1 MSFITVW
8 IYITAALLLCY
19 ALLILLYYRWFA
31 KLKPYTIKPGAI
43 LSKNKFSIIIPAR
56 NEAAQISACIASIM
70 ANTYPTDLFEVIVV
84 DDFSTDSTAAIVTRL
99 KEKYNN
105 LHIIRLA
112 HWLSSPINSYKKKA
126 IETGIEQSIH
136 EWIITTDADCI
147 VPSHW
152 LENFDSYLQEHSV
165 KLLAAP
171 VMFTYN
177 GSALQAFQ
185 CLDFLSLQGITA
197 ASVSAGFHSMCNGA
211 NLCYQK
217 EAFLA
222 VNGFKGVDDI
232 ASGDDMLLMYK
243 IQQTFQ
249 NSCGYLFCS
258 DAIVQTAPMPDWK
271 SFINQRI
278 RWASKANSYK
288 DKRIFYVLLLV
299 YFTNLFILS
308 YIPIAVFDISS
319 LIWFLIFVI
328 IKTIVEW
335 AFMNSVA
342 RFYKMQKIM
351 PLFLLFQPL
360 HITYTVIAG
369 WLGRFGNY
377 QWKGRTVK

>member
-1 MSFITVW
+1 M
-8 IYITAALLLCY
+8 
-19 ALLILLYYRWFA
+19 LLILLYYRWF
-31 KLKPYTIKPGAI
+31 KRLKPYAINQGARI
-43 LSKNKFSIIIPAR
+43 SKHKFSIIIPAR
-56 NEAAQISACIASIM
+56 NEAGQIAVCIESIM
-70 ANTYPTDLFEVIVV
+70 ANAYPADSFEVIVV

-99 KEKYNN
+99 KEKYSN

-126 IETGIEQSIH
+126 IETGIEQSAY

-147 VPSHW
+147 VPCQW
-152 LENFDSYLQEHSV
+152 LENFDAYIQEHPA
-165 KLLAAP
+165 KLVAAP

-217 EAFLA
+217 EAFHA
-222 VNGFKGVDDI
+222 VNGFAGVDDI

-243 IQQTFQ
+243 IQQTYQ
-249 NSCGYLFCS
+249 NSCGYLFS
-258 DAIVQTAPMPDWK
+258 SEAIVQTAPMPDWT

-308 YIPIAVFDISS
+308 YVPIAVFDVSS
-319 LIWFLIFVI
+319 LLWFIIFVI
-328 IKTIVEW
+328 AKTVIEW
-335 AFMNSVA
+335 AFMNRVA
-342 RFYKMQKIM
+342 RFYKMEKMM
-351 PLFLLFQPL
+351 PLFLLFQPI

-369 WLGRFGNY
+369 WLGRFGSY

>member
-8 IYITAALLLCY
+8 IYITSALLCCY
-19 ALLILLYYRWFA
+19 ALLIFLYYRWFE
-31 KLKPYTIKPGAI
+31 KLKPFTVNNSAI
-43 LSKNKFSIIIPAR
+43 VFKNKFSIIIPAR
-56 NEAAQISACIASIM
+56 NEAAQIATCIESIM
-70 ANTYPTDLFEVIVV
+70 ANPYPTDLFEVIVV

-99 KEKYNN
+99 KEKYSN
-105 LHIIRLA
+105 LHIVRLA
-112 HWLSSPINSYKKKA
+112 HWISSPINSYKKKA
-126 IETGIEQSIH
+126 IETGIAQSTY
-136 EWIITTDADCI
+136 EWIITTDADCM
-147 VPSHW
+147 VPNKW
-152 LENFDSYLQEHSV
+152 LENFDNYLQQHHT
-165 KLLAAP
+165 KLVAAP

-211 NLCYQK
+211 NLCYEK
-217 EAFLA
+217 EAFHS
-222 VNGFKGVDDI
+222 VNGFAGVDDI

-243 IQQTFQ
+243 IQQAYQ
-249 NSCGYLFCS
+249 NSCGYLFSS
-258 DAIVQTAPMPDWK
+258 DAIVQTAPMPNWT

-278 RWASKANSYK
+278 RWASKASSYK

-308 YIPIAVFDISS
+308 FLLLTVFDISS
-319 LIWFLIFVI
+319 LLWFIIFVI
-328 IKTIVEW
+328 AKTVVEW

-342 RFYKMQKIM
+342 RFYKLQKMM
-351 PLFLLFQPL
+351 PLFLLFQPV

-369 WLGRFGNY
+369 WLGRFGSY